1 MLVLQI
7 TGCHGSGDAY
17 SRDTFDCSVAAPCL
31 VSYRARGRPWQG
43 FSSGFPD
50 NHIWAATPS
59 DYRGNHMTS
68 VHDNN
73 QWHHVEYVFPVG
85 DGLYTERDYTATIG
99 PTHFMFEG
107 FDMDCDQTMLD
118 DVVIKRYTG
127 SQEQAAAINA
137 AIQPANVL
145 FAEDFESGS
154 GAWHGKGSN
163 TRPETAIVSED
174 RSRGSMV
181 MRMQD
186 CTGGGDAFTTEA
198 FECSPT
204 NKCLIS
210 YWVKGRMWQGFSS
223 GFADDHVWTAVPDQK
238 YNGGVGVHVQTVH
251 DTANWRHVQYVFPV
265 EQENMVHGDST
276 QAISQV
282 HLMFE
287 GFDADCDSSSLDDIT
302 VTRFTGSDDAAARL
316 NARANNN
323 VDVLFTATF
332 EDGVPAGTPPRGW
345 AGRGGPP
352 GAPAS
357 AVLPVAFS

>member
-163 TRPETAIVSED
+163 PRPETGIVSED

-204 NKCLIS
+204 NKCLIN

-238 YNGGVGVHVQTVH
+238 YNGGVG
-251 DTANWRHVQYVFPV
+251 
-265 EQENMVHGDST
+265 E
-276 QAISQV
+276 
-282 HLMFE
+282 
-287 GFDADCDSSSLDDIT
+287 
-302 VTRFTGSDDAAARL
+302 
-316 NARANNN
+316 
-323 VDVLFTATF
+323 
-332 EDGVPAGTPPRGW
+332 PPRYCWHLGCILPRVPTKRCGQ
-345 AGRGGPP
+345 ASTSKLCTTQRTGGMCSTSSPSSRRTWCTVIQLRP
-352 GAPAS
+352 SPRS
-357 AVLPVAFS
+357 T